1 MSRIQRLP
9 IEEWDPELRNA
20 VHLDAML
27 PFQRNGVEISA
38 HAPHMAKAMGAFF
51 AISKAGQ
58 TLPPRLLELVRLRIA
73 FHNQCRSCMAMRY
86 QSGIDDGVTE
96 ELVCSLEKPMEAPD
110 LTDAEKAALAYADL
124 FANNHFAIDDAVYD
138 NLRKYFP
145 ESQIVELGMNV
156 ASFVGFGRLAAT
168 FDMVEEL
175 PEAFQDKSAKA
186 APWTHA
192 GVPVS

>member
-1 MSRIQRLP
+1 MSRIRRLP
-9 IEEWDPELRNA
+9 VEEWDSELRAA
-20 VHLDAML
+20 VNLDAML
-27 PFQRNGVEISA
+27 PFQRNGMEISA

-51 AISKAGQ
+51 AISRAGQ
-58 TLPPRLLELVRLRIA
+58 TLSPRLLELVRLRIA

-110 LTDAEKAALAYADL
+110 LTQAERAALGYADL
-124 FANNHFAIDDAVYD
+124 FANNHLAIDDKVYD
-138 NLRKYFP
+138 NLRRCFS
-145 ESQIVELGMNV
+145 ESEIVELGMTV

-175 PEAFQDKSAKA
+175 PEAFQDKSAKL
-186 APWTHA
+186 APWAHA